1 MPFSC
6 GRIICLDIDLN
17 SVCELPNHIFLLR
30 ENCKTKRM
38 KWSQIIAGVHERSE
52 ANSLERREEFHVVI
66 FLSEKMQIEHAQYI

>member
-1 MPFSC
+1 
-6 GRIICLDIDLN
+6 
-17 SVCELPNHIFLLR
+17 
-30 ENCKTKRM
+30 M